1 MAKDINR
8 ISKIQ
13 KMPLFNKQALLEED
27 AANEGLDI
35 PFRFGKG
42 FDTDITLSDGNWTN
56 VKNGRLWSIEFEST
70 EAYSINFVF
79 NDFYSIR
86 WFNTPTLGSE
96 SIKFLM
102 IPRGLPRGHPFHLY

>member
-8 ISKIQ
+8 TSKIQ
-13 KMPLFNKQALLEED
+13 KMPSFNKQVLLEED

-56 VKNGRLWSIEFEST
+56 VKNGRSRGGPMVMMR
-70 EAYSINFVF
+70 Y
-79 NDFYSIR
+79 D
-86 WFNTPTLGSE
+86 NTLVYISKDHV
-96 SIKFLM
+96 I
-102 IPRGLPRGHPFHLY
+102 IYY